1 MRLGKELLQGQDPVF
16 PESPKRPEMG
26 SSPSPRRGPPA
37 GTRSGSR
44 SRSGSGSGSGM
55 LSLVTGHWG
64 PGGKY
69 IATEAELLPG
79 SRPWGKPISMMM
91 KFWASRES

>member
-1 MRLGKELLQGQDPVF
+1 
-16 PESPKRPEMG
+16 
-26 SSPSPRRGPPA
+26 
-37 GTRSGSR
+37 
-44 SRSGSGSGSGM
+44 M